1 MLYIQ
6 QNATNNL
13 FVLASEFKTLNNPTY
28 LFRLQ
33 NSQGM
38 DVHTFIPENISS
50 TYPSVYA
57 SKYDVFSFTTYK
69 NQPQNLIFSASS
81 PVNLHLTNENQYWLG
96 VYEQVSPTNLNPQ
109 FALEKLYTSLAFIFV
124 DDTNEYYTGNTA
136 NTANNVIYYNVPAT
150 PQPTTSPTPT
160 NTPTPSITPSIT
172 ASPSSTPTSTPTT
185 TPTKTPTNTPTNTPS
200 ETPTNTPTKTSTATP
215 TMTSTP
221 TTTPSITPT
230 NTNTPTTSPT
240 QTNTPSPSGSPGA
253 SATPT
258 PTNTATPT
266 ETPTNTPT
274 QSPSST
280 PTNTPTETPTNTP
293 TETPTN
299 TPTPSITATQTP
311 TETPTN
317 TPTLTATP
325 SMTPSET
332 PTQTPTETPTNTPT
346 PSITPTETPTNT
358 PTETPTNTPTTT
370 ITATQTPTETPTNT
384 PTPTQ
389 TPTSTIPSVS
399 PSPTETPTNTPTQTP
414 TNTQTPTM
422 TPSPSGGGFNCEWD
436 SITDCW
442 VCNANQWNQCQP
454 VPPYSPTPTPSITPS
469 TTPTLTP
476 TPTNTQTPT
485 NTPTSTQ
492 TPTPTITP
500 SSSPIPPLVFLV
512 GSGATQSDACSD
524 VCYFNVYAQDL
535 GNCAGCAPLTCWAC
549 LSTGQQVYLDSN
561 LTIPVPTGYY
571 SNQMATDNFGVW
583 YIVGGFPQPAG
594 FSGCGALQPD
604 NNAETYLAAVL
615 AAGGTL
621 DCNIS
626 GATIDLFAGLKSSG
640 IWNKLNV
647 FYPILGGVAAS
658 TAINAKSPGVFNIT
672 WNGSVV
678 FNPSYVQST
687 GVSGWGNTGWD
698 EFNDGAALA
707 DNISYGLYT
716 ISDQN
721 ESASQTGDMGAENG
735 TYRTRMNIRSFGNF
749 GGFAQQNYF
758 TPGLSASNAP
768 SNGFNLFQRTSVADM
783 AAYRNNVLIGS
794 LNTSASAGRVNQDV
808 FVMCYSISGAP
819 SNRTTRQYNWFHIGQ
834 SLTAGE
840 RSTLNTLITNFNTA
854 LGRL

>member
-69 NQPQNLIFSASS
+69 NQPQNLIFSAGS

-332 PTQTPTETPTNTPT
+332 PTQTPTETPTSTPT

-414 TNTQTPTM
+414 TNTPTETQTPTP
-422 TPSPSGGGFNCEWD
+422 TPTSTTPGFNCEWD

-454 VPPYSPTPTPSITPS
+454 VPPYSPTPTPSNTA
-469 TTPTLTP
+469 TNTP
-476 TPTNTQTPT
+476 TPTQ
-485 NTPTSTQ
+485 TPTSTP

-500 SSSPIPPLVFLV
+500 TSSPLPPIVLVMS
-512 GSGATQSDACSD
+512 SGTTEAEACSG
-524 VCYFNVYAQDL
+524 VCYFNVYTQDL
-535 GNCAGCAPLTCWAC
+535 GNCGGCAPLTCFPCINTTQLIYSDPAMTQIVGNGW
-549 LSTGQQVYLDSN
+549 
-561 LTIPVPTGYY
+561 Y
-571 SNQMATDNFGVW
+571 SNEIQANDFKRVYISGGYISGGTYTDCSVD
-583 YIVGGFPQPAG
+583 
-594 FSGCGALQPD
+594 PD
-604 NNAETYLAAVL
+604 PDAETYLAAVV

-626 GATIDLFAGLKSSG
+626 GATMDLFAGLKSAN
-640 IWNKLNV
+640 IWNKLDY
-647 FYPILGGVAAS
+647 FYPILGGTAAS
-658 TAINAKSPGVFNIT
+658 TAINAKAPGSNDIT
-672 WNGSVV
+672 WFGGITYS
-678 FNPSYVQST
+678 PTGVQSNGVNGYGDT
-687 GVSGWGNTGWD
+687 GVNLLLEIGT
-698 EFNDGAALA
+698 NDMGL
-707 DNISYGLYT
+707 GLYSRTDVNLANT
-716 ISDQN
+716 IY
-721 ESASQTGDMGAENG
+721 DMGAQDS
-735 TYRTRMNIRSFGNF
+735 TYRTRLNIRSSGSMIGTISDDFIGITYARTTTDSSCFNLLQRQDAADVR
-749 GGFAQQNYF
+749 GYADGVNLGTEVIATAGRPNRTCYVMCLNQNN
-758 TPGLSASNAP
+758 TPGTRT
-768 SNGFNLFQRTSVADM
+768 QRE
-783 AAYRNNVLIGS
+783 
-794 LNTSASAGRVNQDV
+794 
-808 FVMCYSISGAP
+808 
-819 SNRTTRQYNWFHIGQ
+819 YNWFQISQALSGSEVVQ
-834 SLTAGE
+834 
-840 RSTLNTLITNFNTA
+840 LNTLITNFNTA
-854 LGRL
+854 LSRL